1 MLRRTIKKFV
11 ALFEV
16 RFTQWRQ
23 EMQNEFFNLYNVFA
37 KSAFDATRQLTDI
50 NTRTYEKLVKR
61 QIELTS
67 DVMES
72 VVKQGV
78 SHYMDAQKQLAE
90 QYADKAQQANK
101 DTVKIITQAQDELN
115 SYLEQQLPAAMER
128 VKSVVKDATQ
138 QTADTARSS
147 TNRKAA

>member
-1 MLRRTIKKFV
+1 
-11 ALFEV
+11 
-16 RFTQWRQ
+16 
-23 EMQNEFFNLYNVFA
+23 MQNEFFNLYNVFA

>member
-1 MLRRTIKKFV
+1 M
-11 ALFEV
+11 
-16 RFTQWRQ
+16 
-23 EMQNEFFNLYNVFA
+23 FA
-37 KSAFDATRQLTDI
+37 KTAFDATRQLTDI

-67 DVMES
+67 DVVES

-78 SHYMDAQKQLAE
+78 AHYMDAQKQLAE

-115 SYLEQQLPAAMER
+115 GYLEQQLPAAMEQ
-128 VKSVVKDATQ
+128 VKSAVKDAAQ

-147 TNRKAA
+147 TGKKAA